1 VKKSVFRKKYVL
13 KEVYETPVVRPEVKI
28 EPVEVENEKSSI
40 LEVGTIKVS
49 RRKKG
54 DE

>member
-1 VKKSVFRKKYVL
+1 MKKSVFREKYAV
-13 KEVYETPVVRPEVKI
+13 KELAVDKTPVKDVSKSD
-28 EPVEVENEKSSI
+28 ENEKSSI

>member
-1 VKKSVFRKKYVL
+1 MKKSVFREKYAV
-13 KEVYETPVVRPEVKI
+13 KELTADKTPAKDVSKSD
-28 EPVEVENEKSSI
+28 ENEKSSI

>member
-1 VKKSVFRKKYVL
+1 MKKSVFRKLYAV
-13 KEVYETPVVRPEVKI
+13 KEERELTVDEILSQDVSKSD
-28 EPVEVENEKSSI
+28 ENEKSDV
-40 LEVGTIKVS
+40 LEVEKVKVS

>member
-1 VKKSVFRKKYVL
+1 MKKSVFREKYAV
-13 KEVYETPVVRPEVKI
+13 KEAVDKTPAKDVSRSD
-28 EPVEVENEKSSI
+28 ENEKSSI
-40 LEVGTIKVS
+40 LEVGPIKVS

>member
-1 VKKSVFRKKYVL
+1 MKKSVFREKYVL

-28 EPVEVENEKSSI
+28 EPVEAENEKSSI
-40 LEVGTIKVS
+40 LEVGKVKVS

>member
-1 VKKSVFRKKYVL
+1 MKKSVFREKYVL
-13 KEVYETPVVRPEVKI
+13 KEAYETPVVRPEVKI
-28 EPVEVENEKSSI
+28 EPVEAENEKSSI
-40 LEVGTIKVS
+40 LEVGKVKVS

>member
-1 VKKSVFRKKYVL
+1 MKKSVFREKYAV
-13 KEVYETPVVRPEVKI
+13 KEEKPVAVVAEKV
-28 EPVEVENEKSSI
+28 PVSDENEKSSI

>member
-1 VKKSVFRKKYVL
+1 MKKSVFRAKYAV
-13 KEVYETPVVRPEVKI
+13 KEEKPVAVVAEKVSKSD
-28 EPVEVENEKSSI
+28 ENEKSSI

>member
-1 VKKSVFRKKYVL
+1 MKKSVFREKYAV
-13 KEVYETPVVRPEVKI
+13 KEGKELTVDKTPVKDVSKSD
-28 EPVEVENEKSSI
+28 ENEKSSI

>member
-1 VKKSVFRKKYVL
+1 MKKSVFREKYAV
-13 KEVYETPVVRPEVKI
+13 KEEKPVAVAVEEI
-28 EPVEVENEKSSI
+28 APVSDENEKSSI